1 MKIIVDEMP
10 KSAEDCVFGTGED
23 EKRCVINNRDYCYNS
38 KNCEYLKPIT
48 DFHAEEIVEKYKD
61 GSYLARGLNIKQK
74 F

>member
-23 EKRCVINNRDYCYNS
+23 EKRCVINNRNYCYSS

-48 DFHAEEIVEKYKD
+48 DFHAEKVIEKYDD
-61 GSYLARGLNIKQK
+61 GSCTVQQFDIR
-74 F
+74 